1 MHAPSPSHIL
11 RIHAAHVTA
20 VSFSMDNE
28 RLYSGDTSG
37 NVVVT
42 STRTLRPI
50 ASWRAHTDGVLGVQ
64 EWAMNIVTHGRDN
77 KLHVWERVLAPP
89 SLGTVAS
96 NPDMPT
102 PQLRYSLDVNALNF
116 CRLSLLPYSAPQ
128 AGSSSSSDASESAL
142 VAVPNLIESSLA
154 DIWELPSCSRLHAA
168 IGKPEAPEIGMKSWQ
183 IDSDGRDNAKTGIL
197 MSLHLF
203 MKSEKL
209 HLLSAYESGEVALR
223 QCIAEIAEKT
233 IEGRGWECLWKS
245 KQHNESVMAMAVS
258 CDSSFALTVS
268 ADPTITRCRLD
279 GPHENRLTK
288 HRIKQTGNGSVA
300 LRSDGRVCAVGGWDG
315 KIRLFSTKT
324 FKPLGTLSYHTK
336 SCQALAFAHSSALS
350 SVPDTNVSHESE
362 DENNDDDLTQEE
374 KEARTRWLASGS
386 QDHRIAVWQLISFL
400 KDAH

>member
-1 MHAPSPSHIL
+1 MHAPSPSHVL
-11 RIHAAHVTA
+11 RVHATYVTA
-20 VSFSMDNE
+20 VSFSVDNE

-50 ASWRAHTDGVLGVQ
+50 TSWRAHTVGVLGVQ
-64 EWAMNIVTHGRDN
+64 EWGMNIVTHGRDN

-116 CRLSLLPYSAPQ
+116 CRFSLLLYSAPQ
-128 AGSSSSSDASESAL
+128 AGSSSSFDASAL

-154 DIWELPSCSRLHAA
+154 DVWELPSCSRLHAA

-183 IDSDGRDNAKTGIL
+183 VDSDGRSNAKTGIL

-209 HLLSAYESGEVALR
+209 HLLAAYESGEVALR
-223 QCIAEIAEKT
+223 QCIAGIAEKT
-233 IEGRGWECLWKS
+233 IEGRGWECLWKT

-268 ADPTITRCRLD
+268 ADPTIARYSLD
-279 GPHENRLTK
+279 GSDGNRFSK
-288 HRIKQTGNGSVA
+288 HRIKQAGNGSVA
-300 LRSDGRVCAVGGWDG
+300 LRPDGRVCAVGGWDG

-336 SCQALAFAHSSALS
+336 SCQALVFAHSSALS
-350 SVPDTNVSHESE
+350 SVPDANVSRVTE
-362 DENNDDDLTQEE
+362 DENDDEDDLTQEE

-386 QDHRIAVWQLISFL
+386 QDCRIAIWQLISFS

>member
-1 MHAPSPSHIL
+1 MHAPSPSHVL
-11 RIHAAHVTA
+11 RIHATYVTA
-20 VSFSMDNE
+20 VSFSVDNE

-42 STRTLRPI
+42 STHTLRPI
-50 ASWRAHTDGVLGVQ
+50 TSWRAHTDGVLGVQ

-116 CRLSLLPYSAPQ
+116 CRFSLLPYSAQQ
-128 AGSSSSSDASESAL
+128 AGSSSSSDASAL

-183 IDSDGRDNAKTGIL
+183 IDSDGRSNAKTDIL

-209 HLLSAYESGEVALR
+209 QLLSAYESGEVTLR
-223 QCIAEIAEKT
+223 QCIAGIAEKT
-233 IEGRGWECLWKS
+233 IEGRGWECLWKT
-245 KQHNESVMAMAVS
+245 KQHNESVMVMAVS
-258 CDSSFALTVS
+258 RDSSFALTVS
-268 ADPTITRCRLD
+268 ADPTIARYSLD
-279 GPHENRLTK
+279 GSDGHRFSK
-288 HRIKQTGNGSVA
+288 HRIKQAGNGSVA

-324 FKPLGTLSYHTK
+324 FKTLGTLSHHTK
-336 SCQALAFAHSSALS
+336 SCQALVFAHSSALS
-350 SVPDTNVSHESE
+350 SVPDTNVSRETE
-362 DENNDDDLTQEE
+362 DENNDDDDDLTQEE

-386 QDHRIAVWQLISFL
+386 QDCRIAIWQLISFS

>member
-11 RIHAAHVTA
+11 RIHAAHVIA
-20 VSFSMDNE
+20 VSFSVDNE

-37 NVVVT
+37 DVVVT

-50 ASWRAHTDGVLGVQ
+50 VSWRAHTDGILGVQ
-64 EWAMNIVTHGRDN
+64 EWASNIITHGRDN

-89 SLGTVAS
+89 SLGTAAS
-96 NPDMPT
+96 SPDIPT
-102 PQLRYSLDVNALNF
+102 PPLRYSLDVNALNF
-116 CRLSLLPYSAPQ
+116 CRFSLLPYSAPQ
-128 AGSSSSSDASESAL
+128 ARSSSSSDELAL

-183 IDSDGRDNAKTGIL
+183 IDRDGRGNAKTGIL

-223 QCIAEIAEKT
+223 QCLAGIGEKT
-233 IEGRGWECLWKS
+233 IEGRGWECLWKT
-245 KQHNESVMAMAVS
+245 KQHNESVMAMTVS
-258 CDSSFALTVS
+258 RDSSFALTVS
-268 ADPTITRCRLD
+268 ADSTITRYSLD
-279 GPHENRLTK
+279 GPHEYRFTK
-288 HRIKQTGNGSVA
+288 HRIKQAGNGSVT

-336 SCQALAFAHSSALS
+336 SCQALAFAHSSAVS
-350 SVPDTNVSHESE
+350 SVPDTNVSHATE
-362 DENNDDDLTQEE
+362 DANNDDDVTREE

-386 QDHRIAVWQLISFL
+386 QDHRIAVWQLISFS